1 MSRTLI
7 HLGLTLGLVACGGGD
22 PASDDDDDG
31 GAETGA
37 SSGED
42 TGEGG
47 SGDGTG
53 GTGGG
58 TGGETVVGTAGCGTP
73 SPHPTGGVQL
83 SIDAGAEG
91 DGERGFFLVVPSDY
105 DPDVPHDLVLGYPG
119 TNWVGQQI
127 RSYLDLEGRTSQ
139 PTVFVYPDPL
149 WRDFPG
155 WGNYGGWVL
164 GPHGANAQG
173 NGDLVF
179 TEAILDQ
186 LSDELC
192 LDPDQFF
199 ATGHSW
205 GGDMAQVVA
214 CFLGDRIAAA
224 APAAANTPYWFR
236 TGGGWASCE
245 GQPGLWTFHGIADDY
260 FNDGGLYGLE
270 VTDAWLSHRSC
281 DADWTPLDLDGASD
295 CRDYGC
301 DAELRLCL
309 YGPAT
314 GHQIPSYFSQ
324 TVMDWFGTY

>member
-105 DPDVPHDLVLGYPG
+105 DLDVPHDLVLGYPG

-127 RSYLDLEGRTSQ
+127 RGTSTSRAGPPVPSSSTRTRSGG
-139 PTVFVYPDPL
+139 TSPDGATTAAGC
-149 WRDFPG
+149 WAA
-155 WGNYGGWVL
+155 WG
-164 GPHGANAQG
+164 NAQG

-186 LSDELC
+186 LSDGSVST
-192 LDPDQFF
+192 P
-199 ATGHSW
+199 TSSSRPIPRRGH
-205 GGDMAQVVA
+205 GPVVA
-214 CFLGDRIAAA
+214 CFLEDRIAAA